1 MREGKFKAPKS
12 YSPSHTVLMTN
23 FLPRIDFFDFGT
35 VRFIILLP
43 FNAIFTGN
51 MDRTSYSE
59 YLVQNVGG
67 AILSWI
73 IEGARKV
80 LLDNFRAF
88 NGDASNPFAVAPKAV
103 QALVDN
109 YDYSSANSGNI
120 AAFISDYC
128 EIGDD
133 YEDIYSK
140 YRIHCSQL
148 ATPKI
153 AQGAF
158 NKDNEVH
165 IAPSHLVLH
174 SQLR

>member
-1 MREGKFKAPKS
+1 
-12 YSPSHTVLMTN
+12 MTN
-23 FLPRIDFFDFGT
+23 FLPRIDFSDFGT
-35 VRFIILLP
+35 VRL
-43 FNAIFTGN
+43 
-51 MDRTSYSE
+51 
-59 YLVQNVGG
+59 
-67 AILSWI
+67 
-73 IEGARKV
+73 KV
-80 LLDNFRAF
+80 LLYNFRAF
-88 NGDASNPFAVAPKAV
+88 NGDASNPFAVASKAV

-140 YRIHCSQL
+140 YRIYCSQL
-148 ATPKI
+148 ATPKM
-153 AQGAF
+153 AHGAF